1 MSPLRI
7 IEYLLLLVLVVGTGY
22 LTYRFGFAWSRAG
35 VIVIPL
41 IIIVLLLIED
51 RKR

>member
-7 IEYLLLLVLVVGTGY
+7 IEYVLLLILVVGFGY
-22 LTYRFGFAWSRAG
+22 MTYAHFEWNRLAG
-35 VIVIPL
+35 IVIPL
-41 IIIVLLLIED
+41 MVIVLLFIED